1 VSLSLHLFNLFP
13 THMDR
18 VMPSVRKGSYWM
30 LCPTWI
36 ECTDKQ
42 LNVNPWKCVACSD
55 MAFWQCCSLLLYTF
69 HSVTLH
75 HGTCVIYMKKHGF
88 NEAYC
93 NCNCFAVISVIW
105 SSLCAILFCVSS
117 KKYARMRVC
126 GGVRLSVLLS
136 CTPIDYWTLDQHF
149 SFIRRSRTM

>member
-1 VSLSLHLFNLFP
+1 MSLSLHLFNLFP

-69 HSVTLH
+69 HNVTLH

-93 NCNCFAVISVIW
+93 NCNCFAVISVIEVVRVQFYFVFISNW
-105 SSLCAILFCVSS
+105 FCVS
-117 KKYARMRVC
+117 ACVC
-126 GGVRLSVLLS
+126 MHACVGESV
-136 CTPIDYWTLDQHF
+136 CP
-149 SFIRRSRTM
+149 SFCPVHPLITER